1 MTQLSENKRLTRN
14 TILLY
19 VRMVFTMIV
28 GLYSSRVILQVLGES
43 DYGLYNVV
51 GGMVYMFAFINTA
64 LSGGSQRFIT
74 VALGAGDLQKC
85 KDTFSVSFSLHL
97 LVAVFFFIIIEA
109 GGGYLIKNVINI
121 PEGREAA
128 AQWVF
133 HFSLLA
139 ICIDLI
145 RLLLDAVV
153 IAHEKMTF
161 YAYLSI
167 FESVIKLSIIY
178 VLTFLT
184 SIDALKLYSVLYFVS
199 SVIVLVIYI
208 IYVKKHF
215 PEYVFCL
222 CYDRKLFKE
231 MGIYTGWNVT
241 GHIAYALSTQGIN
254 VILNIFFGTIINAAR
269 GLSVQVSGVVN
280 KFSFNFQTAT
290 MPQIIKLYASGEIE
304 KMYTL
309 TKNVSKFSGYL
320 YFFISVPLFIEM
332 NYVLHL
338 WLTMVPPYT
347 VLLTRIMILQGG
359 ISASGIAVTRVITA
373 TGKMKSFCI
382 MSIITQVM
390 SVGST
395 FLLLYLQVDVE
406 IVIVTWLLPG
416 IICYAYN
423 LYLFH
428 EYTNADIGQFFN
440 EVLFKNVLVLFCSCA
455 PALLLYYCMD
465 FGLLRLLAI
474 FLISTIFSV
483 LSIYAFGIDC
493 STQMRVRRMIGRIL
507 LRLES

>member
-1 MTQLSENKRLTRN
+1 MTHLSENKRLTRN

-19 VRMVFTMIV
+19 VRMAFTMIV
-28 GLYSSRVILQVLGES
+28 SLYSSRVILQVLGES

-64 LSGGSQRFIT
+64 LSGGSQRFFT
-74 VALGAGDLQKC
+74 VALGTGNLQKC
-85 KDTFSVSFSLHL
+85 KDTFRVSFSLHL
-97 LVAVFFFIIIEA
+97 LVAVLFFIIIEA
-109 GGGYLIKNVINI
+109 GGSYLIKNVLNI
-121 PEGREAA
+121 PEGREVA

-153 IAHEKMTF
+153 IAHEKMAF

-167 FESVIKLSIIY
+167 FETTIKLLIIY

-184 SIDALKLYSVLYFVS
+184 SIDALKLYSVLYFISNVAILS
-199 SVIVLVIYI
+199 IYI
-208 IYVKKHF
+208 LYVKKHF
-215 PEYVFCL
+215 PECVFRF
-222 CYDRKLFKE
+222 CYHRKLFKE
-231 MGIYTGWNVT
+231 IGIYTSWNVV

-269 GLSVQVSGVVN
+269 GISVQVSSTIN
-280 KFSFNFQTAT
+280 RFSSNFQTAT
-290 MPQIIKLYASGEIE
+290 TPQIIKLYVAGEVD

-320 YFFISVPLFIEM
+320 YFLIGIPLFIEM
-332 NYVLHL
+332 NYILHL
-338 WLTMVPPYT
+338 WLTIVPPYT

-382 MSIITQVM
+382 MNIITQVM
-390 SVGST
+390 SAGST
-395 FLLLYLQVDVE
+395 FLLLYLRVDIE
-406 IVIVTWLLPG
+406 IVIITWLLPG

-423 LYLFH
+423 LYLIH
-428 EYTNADIGQFFN
+428 EYTHVDINQFIN
-440 EVLFKNVLVLFCSCA
+440 EVLLKNALILFCSCF
-455 PALLLYYCMD
+455 PTLLLYYCMN
-465 FGLLRLLAI
+465 FGFFRLAVILLT
-474 FLISTIFSV
+474 STVFSV

-493 STQMRVRRMIGRIL
+493 STRMRVRSMLHRMLVRV
-507 LRLES
+507 RS